1 MSGQY
6 VPPERQWA
14 HDDWPARGRHAAGP
28 PGPSRPVSR
37 APGAAPAGEAIWP
50 GPGRD
55 AAPAG
60 VRGGRAP
67 AGAGAGVPPSP
78 PGPQPDPAAVTG
90 PPWPRLVAAGGGYTP
105 PRLIRW
111 PIVVGT
117 VLLAGWIA
125 AAVALRTAP
134 ASPPTSAVASPPS
147 SAAGSSPRPAAGSA
161 SAPAAA
167 YVLTARGAHF
177 TATFPGK
184 PHRIEKRVGAITVIV
199 YTAAF
204 SDHAV
209 VVTYARLPPLS
220 SYSLKGGINGIAAS
234 LRGGKVV
241 SRRSLT
247 YLGKPA
253 EDAVISTSGGIG
265 RVRVVSF
272 GSSAYVLEGFGNTAA
287 SFTHDYKVLLHTFT
301 PNHP

>member
-1 MSGQY
+1 M
-6 VPPERQWA
+6 
-14 HDDWPARGRHAAGP
+14 
-28 PGPSRPVSR
+28 
-37 APGAAPAGEAIWP
+37 
-50 GPGRD
+50 
-55 AAPAG
+55 
-60 VRGGRAP
+60 
-67 AGAGAGVPPSP
+67 
-78 PGPQPDPAAVTG
+78 
-90 PPWPRLVAAGGGYTP
+90 
-105 PRLIRW
+105 
-111 PIVVGT
+111 
-117 VLLAGWIA
+117 
-125 AAVALRTAP
+125 
-134 ASPPTSAVASPPS
+134 
-147 SAAGSSPRPAAGSA
+147 
-161 SAPAAA
+161 
-167 YVLTARGAHF
+167 LTARGAHF

-184 PHRIEKRVGAITVIV
+184 PHRIEKRVGVITVIV